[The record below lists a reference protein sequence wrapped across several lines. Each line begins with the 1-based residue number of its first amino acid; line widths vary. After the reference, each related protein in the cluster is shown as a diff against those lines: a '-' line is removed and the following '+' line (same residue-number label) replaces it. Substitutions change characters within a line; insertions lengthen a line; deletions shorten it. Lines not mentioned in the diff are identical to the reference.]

1 MIIDY
6 IKNAPVYF
14 GVDPAIEE
22 ALRFLMNYDGPVDQR
37 DVIRVSERV
46 LVKICLYTTKD
57 ESECVFEAH
66 KRYADIHYM
75 VRGREMMAYASVED
89 MRVTSE
95 NEESDLVLL
104 EGKGTKV
111 PLNEGNFLIAFPQ
124 DAHLCAMMWDAPEP
138 CCKLVAKV
146 LLKGEVK

>member
-1 MIIDY
+1 MILDH

-22 ALRFLMNYDGPVDQR
+22 ALHFLMNYDGPVDQR
-37 DVIRVSERV
+37 DVIQVSERV
-46 LVKICLYTTKD
+46 LVKICPYTTKP

-89 MRVTSE
+89 MRVTDE
-95 NEESDLVLL
+95 NEEADWLLL

-111 PLNEGNFLIAFPQ
+111 PLNEGSFLIAFPQ
-124 DAHLCAMMWDAPEP
+124 DAHLGAMMTGVPEA
-138 CCKLVAKV
+138 CCKLIAKV
-146 LLKGEVK
+146 LL

>member
-1 MIIDY
+1 MILDH
-6 IKNAPVYF
+6 IKNASVYF

-22 ALRFLMNYDGPVDQR
+22 ALHFLMNYDGPVDQR

-46 LVKICLYTTKD
+46 LVKICPYTTKP
-57 ESECVFEAH
+57 EEECVFEAH

-75 VRGREMMAYASVED
+75 VRGREMMAYALPEAL
-89 MRVTSE
+89 RVTEE
-95 NEESDLVLL
+95 NEEKDLILL
-104 EGKGTKV
+104 EGEGTTV

-124 DAHLCAMMWDAPEP
+124 DAHLCAMMFDTPEP

-146 LLKGEVK
+146 RL